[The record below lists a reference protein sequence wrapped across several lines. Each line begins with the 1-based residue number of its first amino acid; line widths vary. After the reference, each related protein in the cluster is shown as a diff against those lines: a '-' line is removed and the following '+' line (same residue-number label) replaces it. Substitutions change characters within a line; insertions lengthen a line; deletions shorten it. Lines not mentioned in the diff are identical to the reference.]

1 MKVHYT
7 GAQPEFTPAQ
17 QKKIT
22 AEFAKLSKM
31 IDKGGEKDA
40 HVIFSH
46 ERHLTKAEIT
56 INYYDHPLV
65 AACSHTNGGT
75 ALTAALKKFESQLIK
90 TQGKWRE
97 TKIRPAMKAAGA
109 TVVEAVEPSPKQ
121 PPPPIRKVT
130 LRKGRK
136 PMTADEAIIALDG
149 KAPYLLFQD
158 AETGGL
164 SVVIGRPDGGYDLIE
179 AAGPA

>member
-7 GAQPEFTPAQ
+7 GAKPEFTPVQ
-17 QKKIT
+17 QKKIV

-31 IDKGGEKDA
+31 IDNKGGEKDA

-56 INYYDHPLV
+56 IHYLHHPLV
-65 AACSHTNGGT
+65 AACSDSNGGT
-75 ALTAALKKFESQLIK
+75 ALIAALKKFETQLIK
-90 TQGKWRE
+90 TQAKWRE
-97 TKIRPAMKAAGA
+97 TKIRPAKKASGGA
-109 TVVEAVEPSPKQ
+109 VAEAVEPAPR
-121 PPPPIRKVT
+121 PPVARIRKIS

-136 PMTADEAIIALDG
+136 PMTAEEAAIALDG
-149 KAPYLLFQD
+149 HNPYLVYQD

-164 SVVIGRPDGGYDLIE
+164 SVMIVRADGGFDLIE
-179 AAGPA
+179 SLGR